1 MFIFL
6 NIISLRFMHGH
17 VPGAINVPY
26 NQIFIPD
33 TLASY
38 KGYKLTV
45 VMGNRSENESQV
57 NIQTTIAS

>member
-1 MFIFL
+1 
-6 NIISLRFMHGH
+6 MHGH